1 MLRHQSL
8 PILRRLG
15 VRLAGS
21 LFVVVVGMAIL
32 AGGCGPGAPTL
43 TDISSVDT
51 LKAGF
56 NRDAG
61 KTRIVL
67 LLSPT

>member
-8 PILRRLG
+8 PIGRRLG
-15 VRLAGS
+15 VRLVGP
-21 LFVVVVGMAIL
+21 LFVVVLGMAIL
-32 AGGCGPGAPTL
+32 AGGCGPGVPTL

-51 LKAGF
+51 LKERF
-56 NRDAG
+56 NEDAG